1 MTEPHTQERA
11 LLQELLR
18 GKGYGDARVLGPFG
32 GTTGAREYTVP
43 LYDEAG
49 RTYLQTLRG
58 TYADLV
64 GAVRALP
71 DRA

>member
-1 MTEPHTQERA
+1 MTQQYTQERA

-18 GKGYGDARVLGPFG
+18 GKGYRDALVLGPFG

-43 LYDEAG
+43 LYDAAG
-49 RTYLQTLRG
+49 RAYLQTLRG

-64 GAVRALP
+64 EAIRALP